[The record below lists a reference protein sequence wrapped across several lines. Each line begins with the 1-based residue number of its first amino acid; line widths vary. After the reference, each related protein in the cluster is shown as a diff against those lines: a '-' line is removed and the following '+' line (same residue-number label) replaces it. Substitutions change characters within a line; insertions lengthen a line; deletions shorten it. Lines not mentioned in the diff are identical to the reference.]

1 MKPHSPARQYT
12 LSMMFWM
19 TLYVAAIIFDGFYF
33 RNRTF
38 LGVPQSPLLYIFAI
52 MPAFPIGGSILAML
66 RFIENSDE
74 YVRAYMARR
83 FILTTGL
90 TLFITTAWGF
100 LQNYAGVQHFD
111 LYYVYILFWFCFGIV
126 TAISSVLG
134 K

>member
-1 MKPHSPARQYT
+1 MKTQSPARQYT
-12 LSMMFWM
+12 LSMIFWM
-19 TLYVAAIIFDGFYF
+19 VLYVAAVVFDGFYF
-33 RNRTF
+33 RNRTP
-38 LGVPQSPLLYIFAI
+38 LGIPQSLLYIFAV

-66 RFIENSDE
+66 RFIEQSDE
-74 YVRAYMARR
+74 YVRAYMSRR

-100 LQNYAGVQHFD
+100 LQNYAGLQHFD

-126 TAISSVLG
+126 SAISKVFG